1 MNGRTFSPNPRKR
14 GKSHRHHIWIS
25 QSPVPRSDPTWLKPC
40 DNKTVQSQIALV
52 SIPVLFM
59 LNNMLSAFWMYLCWN
74 TISCLSLATS
84 ISQLWQQWLRI
95 RDSAPFH
102 HVQGCGAWQK
112 TFAYFFFFS
121 AQTLTHSISV
131 ISFSSRMLARYRVH
145 DTLWQSKESEREVS
159 YFHVKKLSFLDYILF
174 PEGLV

>member
-1 MNGRTFSPNPRKR
+1 MSGNIWPQLSQHAEPLWTDPGIKSGISGHELISTSKSRRAMNGRTFSPNPRKR
-14 GKSHRHHIWIS
+14 GKSHCHQIWIS

-112 TFAYFFFFS
+112 TFAYFFF
-121 AQTLTHSISV
+121 L
-131 ISFSSRMLARYRVH
+131 VH
-145 DTLWQSKESEREVS
+145 K
-159 YFHVKKLSFLDYILF
+159 H
-174 PEGLV
+174 